1 MRYNVSIAKILSCI
15 IRANIY
21 SRKKQT
27 NMTSDAY
34 PCPASNS
41 DLFRQKVVFA
51 LRQAGRLQRELAHA
65 MGINPQVLSR
75 KLHNTKQAFLS
86 HAEVKQIIKI
96 LAAWDAIEIQTEAI
110 ELLSYM
116 GLKAESFSEQEWN
129 TAPLKRLEVI
139 ARDNIPTASL
149 PLAPIAALS
158 SLPAPSTELLGREH
172 DIQML
177 LERLRH
183 PSIRLLTLLGT
194 GGVGK
199 TRLALAIAHAAY
211 NDFADGVFFV
221 PLATLSNIT
230 LIPSTIIQVLHLKNP
245 VTGEEPGRQ
254 TISSQEELLK
264 TFLRDKEILLILDNV
279 EQIPDMAPFIDDLLS
294 STPSLKI
301 MVTSRAVLHL
311 YGEQE
316 FIVPSL
322 DFYIPDQARDLHTVS
337 QLSAIRLFIER
348 AQAINPSFQ
357 ITEQNAAIITH
368 ICARLDGLPLAIEL
382 AAARTKVLSLPIIL
396 QRLTGE
402 TGQSLTFLYSKAR
415 NIPQRHQTLQETL
428 NWSYE
433 LLTPQQQRFF
443 RHLSVFVGGWTAQA
457 ALIICMTEDKTATL
471 DDVLE
476 LIEALIDQSLV
487 KRAQPGAEG
496 ENLEPHFYFLATIHE
511 YASGR
516 MINNAEIEEVQR
528 RHAIYYLELV
538 EAIES
543 DLTDQNQVAAVT
555 LLIDEQDNLRVALTW
570 SIDHDET
577 EITQRMCGTLGK
589 FWEARAQFQ
598 EAHLW
603 IDTALKITRK
613 TTPAIRAKL
622 LMAASRLA
630 LWEMACERS
639 RELAHEALA
648 LYEVNEDI
656 AGKAYAIF
664 QIGDTWH
671 MQGEYTQAT
680 RYIEE
685 SLHLLRMQKNWGTY
699 AFALSRLGAI
709 ALLQGNFSQAWV
721 QLQEALPLLRAYSE
735 PNLLNVA
742 LVYLGTLALIQ
753 GDVEQSIIY
762 LREGLLLARKIENHY
777 TLATTL
783 ITLGCLL
790 GTTQGPSYAAHICS
804 AAEALFASL
813 NTVLPAAYQPLYSA
827 YLSGIKAQVDET
839 LWQTWWTKGQT
850 LSQEEVSMLALEAT

>member
-1 MRYNVSIAKILSCI
+1 MRYNVSIAKMLSCVI
-15 IRANIY
+15 GASIY

-27 NMTSDAY
+27 NMISDAY
-34 PCPASNS
+34 PYSASNP
-41 DLFRQKVVFA
+41 DLFRQKVAFA

-96 LAAWDAIEIQTEAI
+96 LAAWDAIEVQTQAI

-199 TRLALAIAHAAY
+199 TRLALAIGHAAY

-221 PLATLSNIT
+221 PLATLSNVT
-230 LIPSTIIQVLHLKNP
+230 LAPSTIIQVLHLKNP

-279 EQIPDMAPFIDDLLS
+279 EQIPDMALFIDDLLS
-294 STPSLKI
+294 STLSLKI

-316 FIVPSL
+316 FSVPSL
-322 DFYIPDQARDLHTVS
+322 DFCIPNQATDLYTVS

-382 AAARTKVLSLPIIL
+382 AAARTKVLSLPMIL

-402 TGQSLTFLYSKAR
+402 TGLTFLHSKAR

-457 ALIICMTEDKTATL
+457 ALLICMAEDKTATL

-487 KRAQPGAEG
+487 KRAQPGVEG

-528 RHAIYYLELV
+528 GHAIYYLELV

-543 DLTDQNQVAAVT
+543 DLIGQNQVAAAA
-555 LLIDEQDNLRVALTW
+555 LLIDEQDNLRAALTW
-570 SIDHDET
+570 SINHDET

-603 IDTALKITRK
+603 IDSALKITRE
-613 TTPAIRAKL
+613 TTPTIRAKL

-639 RELAHEALA
+639 RELAQEALA

-685 SLHLLRMQKNWGTY
+685 SLPLLRMQKNWGTY

-709 ALLQGNFSQAWV
+709 ALLQGNFSEAWI
-721 QLQEALPLLRAYSE
+721 QLQEALPLLRTYSE

-762 LREGLLLARKIENHY
+762 LREGLLMARRIENHY

-790 GTTQGPSYAAHICS
+790 GTTQGPPYAAHICS

-813 NTVLPAAYQPLYSA
+813 NTVLPTAYQPLYSA
-827 YLSGIKAQVDET
+827 YLGGIKAQVDET
-839 LWQTWWTKGQT
+839 LWQTWWIEGQM
-850 LSQEEVSMLALEAT
+850 LSQEDVSMLALEAM